1 MPRGKNEQLNKDLI
15 RKFSGKY
22 ENGGAV
28 FFIGQQNFDSGWVFN
43 AVHPGRVERNYLGNP
58 DFVAADGIMHRLIV
72 GATGSAPLHPE
83 KITGDVNRDVKSK
96 IIYTRG
102 ADVRSMNEAWDIYQD
117 LNKRTNEYINGLD
130 QHGKAFLPFI
140 KANTRHLG
148 EYTDFINGYLDN
160 PYLYHM
166 HTLLGG
172 GPKTVY
178 VTGEDGQPLKKNG
191 VPVIDWATMESN
203 LRGNNND
210 GPMDCLMD
218 LYTAS
223 NDLWD
228 REIEKQQMLRNGY
241 TPEEEKVYL
250 ENLKGSFDKM
260 ITAYDNAV
268 EFEKKNPGKWDKT
281 YLNNEF
287 DHITNIS
294 GNQSRGIGPGIGM
307 MKGHRQAIENGWSM
321 DELEVLGFIGEQ
333 VESIPM
339 NNRILENSIRAGET
353 KLREEREKEN
363 PSQAAIAEK
372 EQYVQGWK
380 DAQTQYKEYQEK
392 LLKLRDEVWNTKVTS
407 VEDKKAVLEKVEAFR
422 NETNGLMITR
432 TESVAA
438 INKALQKPF
447 DRIRAKLDNPQ
458 PALTFDSAAAAR
470 RQGLITRGQE
480 AEQRLADL
488 LEENEE
494 RFRDFDPYPDDP
506 NVMVDPDERGE
517 YFAYQEEIAQLN
529 RKIIHG
535 KLAEKLTD
543 VADVRMTEQFFDTLT
558 DEYEL
563 SVENGEL
570 KIGKTDDP
578 HPETLPARLDASIQ
592 GHAYDNKAENLLK
605 KVRFDNGN
613 MTEEER
619 FAAAGEYAWNR
630 FSARRIEEM
639 VYAGYVPGKL
649 VSQPAHVDTDR
660 REDPLTYVRELE
672 AQAIASGDY
681 RDYVREFTALVAR
694 VNKNDLT
701 QEQIDEVE
709 AYKTGI
715 LQKEPQFLRGFG
727 TELSKYYLET
737 QIAQAQ
743 ASELLAEDIRAG
755 KFPVDEAYEPIRKD
769 YKASRQIAN
778 GMVDTGYGVAQLSGA
793 DELKYM
799 LNDHVNGF
807 GELAHQ
813 ADQDYMANAR
823 DGMSKSRRA
832 RYLKDATDGYTRYP
846 GDYGMDIGLEG
857 EIRQPTK
864 DLYVYKEFM
873 KNLDSL
879 QNFGTELSKIT
890 KDAQEKLDRLNEL
903 KAYKSDNSP
912 QFLRMC
918 TALEEVSA
926 LNFNDSPGKIE
937 RKLELLGDASKAYAA
952 KIRGATFA
960 GIRRN
965 GRLRLEMADELS
977 EFAAGKGQTLMN
989 IRKGAVDR
997 KGSLSSQLETA
1008 SRNYLDIDNKLK
1020 ERYQDVYPGC
1030 NSDKAITALQEKTK
1044 ALDLKADSPEKFA
1057 EAKEGLA
1064 ACLAE
1069 IIAARAIRSGYDN
1082 KTWEDFIITDDFE
1095 YEAKDRM
1102 SKNEQK
1108 LLKPEK
1114 IQEAVAGIRKRDD
1127 FRKMMDSATT
1137 PEALEVLRQTAL
1149 MPGGKALVDA
1159 LAKER
1164 GPQAGPQAGY
1174 GPNAP
1179 VLGNAEIQNPEL
1191 NNPQLGNPLMM
1202 GPHH

>member
-1 MPRGKNEQLNKDLI
+1 MPNDGKNKTLNKELI
-15 RKFSGKY
+15 RNFSGKY
-22 ENGGAV
+22 EDGGAG
-28 FFIGQQNFDSGWVFN
+28 FFIGQMSYDGGTFFDF
-43 AVHPGRVERNYLGNP
+43 
-58 DFVAADGIMHRLIV
+58 
-72 GATGSAPLHPE
+72 LHPE
-83 KITGDVNRDVKSK
+83 FTQLNFRGQPEPLSASGKLSGLITAAFTDAPFHPERIKGDAAYEYKTKLTYR
-96 IIYTRG
+96 RG
-102 ADVRSMNEAWDIYQD
+102 ADVRSLNEGWDLLQD
-117 LNKRTNEYINGLD
+117 MGKRADDYMKGLD
-130 QHGKAFLPFI
+130 QHGKAFLPFL
-140 KANTRHLG
+140 KLNLRHVK
-148 EYTDFINGYLDN
+148 ENSDFINGYLDN
-160 PYLYHM
+160 PYLIHL
-166 HTLLGG
+166 HTIVGG
-172 GPKTVY
+172 GPKIIY
-178 VTGEDGQPLKKNG
+178 ATGENGQPLKKDG
-191 VPVIDWATMESN
+191 LPVVDWATMESN
-203 LRGNNND
+203 LRGPNNE
-210 GPMDCLMD
+210 GPLEPLMG
-218 LYTAS
+218 LFTAA

-241 TPEEEKVYL
+241 TPEEEKAYL
-250 ENLKGSFDKM
+250 ENLKGSFDGM
-260 ITAYDNAV
+260 ITAFDKAV

-287 DHITNIS
+287 DHITNVS
-294 GNQSRGIGPGIGM
+294 GKQTRGIRPGIGM
-307 MKGHRQAIENGWSM
+307 MKGQRQAIENGWGM
-321 DELEVLGFIGEQ
+321 DELEVLGFVGEQ
-333 VESIPM
+333 LAGAEM
-339 NNRILENSIRAGET
+339 DARTMELSIRAAEA
-353 KLREEREKEN
+353 KLKEERENPGASPESIAAKEKYL
-363 PSQAAIAEK
+363 QE
-372 EQYVQGWK
+372 WK
-380 DAQTQYKEYQEK
+380 NVRPELQEYREK
-392 LLKLRDEVWNTKVTS
+392 LEKLRDEIWDKKVAS
-407 VEDKKAVLEKVEAFR
+407 VEDKKEILKKVEDFR
-422 NETNGLMITR
+422 NETKDLHTSR
-432 TESVAA
+432 TNTVAEA
-438 INKALQKPF
+438 NQVLEKPF
-447 DRIRAKLDNPQ
+447 ARIRAKLDNPQ

-470 RQGLITRGQE
+470 RQGFIDRAAQ
-480 AEQRLADL
+480 AEERLAQL
-488 LEENEE
+488 REEKEE
-494 RFRDFDPYPDDP
+494 QFRDFDPYPDAP
-506 NVMVDPDERGE
+506 GIVVDPDVRAE
-517 YFAYQEEIAQLN
+517 YFAYQEEAAQLE
-529 RKIIHG
+529 RRILHG

-543 VADVRMTEQFFDTLT
+543 VADVRATERFFDTLT

-592 GHAYDNKAENLLK
+592 GHDYDNKAENLLK
-605 KVRFDNGN
+605 KVRFGN
-613 MTEEER
+613 MTTEEKY
-619 FAAAGEYAWNR
+619 AAAGEYAWNR

-672 AQAIASGDY
+672 AQATASGDY

-701 QEQIDEVE
+701 QEQIDEVD

-727 TELSKYYLET
+727 TELARYYLET
-737 QIAQAQ
+737 QIAQAH

-769 YKASRQIAN
+769 YKASRQMAN

-799 LNDHVNGF
+799 LNDQVNGF

-832 RYLKDATDGYTRYP
+832 RYLKEATDGYTRYP
-846 GDYGMDIGLEG
+846 GNYGMDVGLEG
-857 EIRQPTK
+857 EILHPTK
-864 DLYVYKEFM
+864 DLDVYKEFM

-926 LNFNDSPGKIE
+926 LTFNDSSGKIE

-952 KIRGATFA
+952 KIRGTTFA

-1030 NSDKAITALQEKTK
+1030 NSDKAIADLQKKAK
-1044 ALDLKADSPEKFA
+1044 ALDLKADNPEKFA

-1069 IIAARAIRSGYDN
+1069 IIAARVIRSEYDN

-1102 SKNEQK
+1102 AKNEADK
-1108 LLKPEK
+1108 LKPEK
-1114 IQEAVAGIRKRDD
+1114 IQEAVAGIRNRED

-1137 PEALEVLRQTAL
+1137 PEALEALRQTAI
-1149 MPGGKALVDA
+1149 MPGGKALVDK
-1159 LAKER
+1159 LANER
-1164 GPQAGPQAGY
+1164 RPQAGPQAGH

-1179 VLGNAEIQNPEL
+1179 VLGNAEIKNPEL
-1191 NNPQLGNPLMM
+1191 KNPQLGNQQMN
-1202 GPHH
+1202 GPQH